1 MEVLT
6 KSNSSSTVL
15 ENQKQTETLKNTL
28 NYMNGKGEKT
38 IFDVH
43 NYGNNGVIY
52 FKKK

>member
-6 KSNSSSTVL
+6 KSKSSNTML
-15 ENQKQTETLKNTL
+15 EKQKQAETLINTL
-28 NYMNGKGEKT
+28 NYLNSKGKKT

-43 NYGNNGVIY
+43 NYGDKGVIY